1 MELTIGIINNDRA
14 MKNDIHIGDQIR
26 KKISEQGL
34 TITEFA
40 KRINRSREAV
50 RGILQKKSIN
60 TELLSTI
67 SVASALFAL
76 IAACTNAPE
85 RSRYSEEQINSL
97 ALDSTLVLTPDNRS
111 VEIVDANSFL
121 KPQEFNLEELIKEI
135 KVVPLETTD
144 ESLLDA
150 IYKIIVTDSNIYIHD
165 RLKGGGVAIFD
176 QNGRFIKRLSH
187 GQGPGEIY
195 RLYDVSYD
203 SEKRELVLYQHP
215 FLLFYTSNGK
225 FIEQKRLPFGFYNF
239 HVIPDGYIFKTL
251 DKQGNGHLGKFK
263 DHTLFVT
270 DKNFK
275 LKSVALPF
283 YFNNINY
290 GGYNYLYHNYTFNI
304 TQRFVDTIYQYT
316 STTNQ
321 LDSKFVLDFEKK
333 RLPDK
338 FLEGSMPEFRD
349 AIKNNNYYYFLGEY
363 LETEHQDAFFLMND
377 YIGFNTII
385 YRDKKSKRLIGGT
398 HAIYDSQKQIPSIG
412 FPISSFRNY
421 FISLHYPSSSDSLLF
436 NSMFLSEKDK
446 KIIANMKED
455 DNPLLIFFELK
466 DF

>member
-1 MELTIGIINNDRA
+1 

-97 ALDSTLVLTPDNRS
+97 ALDSTIVLTPDNRS

-187 GQGPGEIY
+187 GQGA
-195 RLYDVSYD
+195 R
-203 SEKRELVLYQHP
+203 
-215 FLLFYTSNGK
+215 
-225 FIEQKRLPFGFYNF
+225 
-239 HVIPDGYIFKTL
+239 
-251 DKQGNGHLGKFK
+251 
-263 DHTLFVT
+263 
-270 DKNFK
+270 
-275 LKSVALPF
+275 
-283 YFNNINY
+283 
-290 GGYNYLYHNYTFNI
+290 
-304 TQRFVDTIYQYT
+304 
-316 STTNQ
+316 
-321 LDSKFVLDFEKK
+321 
-333 RLPDK
+333 
-338 FLEGSMPEFRD
+338 RD
-349 AIKNNNYYYFLGEY
+349 L
-363 LETEHQDAFFLMND
+363 
-377 YIGFNTII
+377 
-385 YRDKKSKRLIGGT
+385 
-398 HAIYDSQKQIPSIG
+398 SIV
-412 FPISSFRNY
+412 
-421 FISLHYPSSSDSLLF
+421 
-436 NSMFLSEKDK
+436 
-446 KIIANMKED
+446 
-455 DNPLLIFFELK
+455 
-466 DF
+466 

>member
-1 MELTIGIINNDRA
+1 
-14 MKNDIHIGDQIR
+14 MKKYIF
-26 KKISEQGL
+26 L
-34 TITEFA
+34 
-40 KRINRSREAV
+40 
-50 RGILQKKSIN
+50 
-60 TELLSTI
+60 
-67 SVASALFAL
+67 ASALFAL

-97 ALDSTLVLTPDNRS
+97 ALDSTIVLTPDNRS

-144 ESLLDA
+144 ESLLDD

-165 RLKGGGVAIFD
+165 RFKGGGVAIFD
-176 QNGRFIKRLSH
+176 QNGGFIKRLSH

-239 HVIPDGYIFKTL
+239 HVIPDGYVFKTL
-251 DKQGNGHLGKFK
+251 HPGGNQHLGKFK
-263 DHTLFVT
+263 DYTLLVT

-275 LKSVALPF
+275 LKSAALPF
-283 YFNNINY
+283 YFGHISY
-290 GGYNYLYHNYTFNI
+290 IGYNYLYNNYTFNV
-304 TQRFVDTIYQYT
+304 TQNLVDTIYQYT

-321 LDSKFVLDFEKK
+321 LDSKFVLNFKDKK
-333 RLPDK
+333 LPDK
-338 FLEGSMPEFRD
+338 FLEGSTQEFED
-349 AIKNNNYYYFLGEY
+349 AIKNNNYYFFLGEY
-363 LETEHQDAFFLMND
+363 LETEHQDAFFLKNSHT
-377 YIGFNTII
+377 GFKTVI
-385 YRDKKSKRLIGGT
+385 YRDKKSKKLTGGT
-398 HAIYDSQKQIPSIG
+398 HAIYDSEKQIPSIG
-412 FPISSFRNY
+412 FPTASYRNY

-455 DNPLLIFFELK
+455 DNPLLIFFELM

>member
-187 GQGPGEIY
+187 GQGPGKIY

-239 HVIPDGYIFKTL
+239 HVIPDGYVEVI
-251 DKQGNGHLGKFK
+251 
-263 DHTLFVT
+263 
-270 DKNFK
+270 
-275 LKSVALPF
+275 
-283 YFNNINY
+283 
-290 GGYNYLYHNYTFNI
+290 
-304 TQRFVDTIYQYT
+304 
-316 STTNQ
+316 
-321 LDSKFVLDFEKK
+321 
-333 RLPDK
+333 
-338 FLEGSMPEFRD
+338 
-349 AIKNNNYYYFLGEY
+349 
-363 LETEHQDAFFLMND
+363 
-377 YIGFNTII
+377 
-385 YRDKKSKRLIGGT
+385 
-398 HAIYDSQKQIPSIG
+398 
-412 FPISSFRNY
+412 
-421 FISLHYPSSSDSLLF
+421 
-436 NSMFLSEKDK
+436 
-446 KIIANMKED
+446 
-455 DNPLLIFFELK
+455 
-466 DF
+466 

>member
-97 ALDSTLVLTPDNRS
+97 ALDSTIVLTPDNRS

-363 LETEHQDAFFLMND
+363 LETEHQDAFL
-377 YIGFNTII
+377 G
-385 YRDKKSKRLIGGT
+385 LC
-398 HAIYDSQKQIPSIG
+398 
-412 FPISSFRNY
+412 
-421 FISLHYPSSSDSLLF
+421 
-436 NSMFLSEKDK
+436 
-446 KIIANMKED
+446 
-455 DNPLLIFFELK
+455 
-466 DF
+466 

>member
-1 MELTIGIINNDRA
+1 
-14 MKNDIHIGDQIR
+14 MKKYIF
-26 KKISEQGL
+26 L
-34 TITEFA
+34 
-40 KRINRSREAV
+40 
-50 RGILQKKSIN
+50 
-60 TELLSTI
+60 
-67 SVASALFAL
+67 ASALFAL

-97 ALDSTLVLTPDNRS
+97 ALDSTIVLTPDNRS

-144 ESLLDA
+144 ESLLDD

-239 HVIPDGYIFKTL
+239 HVIPDGYVFKTL
-251 DKQGNGHLGKFK
+251 HPGGNQHLGKFK
-263 DHTLFVT
+263 DYTLLVT

-275 LKSVALPF
+275 LKSAALPF
-283 YFNNINY
+283 YFGHISY
-290 GGYNYLYHNYTFNI
+290 IGYNYLYNNYTFNV
-304 TQRFVDTIYQYT
+304 TQNLVDTIYQYT

-321 LDSKFVLDFEKK
+321 LDSKFVLNFKDKK
-333 RLPDK
+333 LPDK
-338 FLEGSMPEFRD
+338 FLEGSTQEFED
-349 AIKNNNYYYFLGEY
+349 AIKNNNYYFFLGEY
-363 LETEHQDAFFLMND
+363 LETEHQDAFFLKNSHT
-377 YIGFNTII
+377 GFKTVI
-385 YRDKKSKRLIGGT
+385 YRDKKSKKLTGGT
-398 HAIYDSQKQIPSIG
+398 HAIYDSEKQIPSIG
-412 FPISSFRNY
+412 FPTASYRNY
-421 FISLHYPSSSDSLLF
+421 FISRHYHSSSDSLLF
-436 NSMFLSEKDK
+436 NSMFLSEKEK

-455 DNPLLIFFELK
+455 DNPLLIFFELM